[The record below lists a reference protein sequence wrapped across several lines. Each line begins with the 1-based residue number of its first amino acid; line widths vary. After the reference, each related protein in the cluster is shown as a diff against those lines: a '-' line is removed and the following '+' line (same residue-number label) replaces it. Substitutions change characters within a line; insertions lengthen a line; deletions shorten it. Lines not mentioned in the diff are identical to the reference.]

1 MLRRIQMYIFLL
13 KAMSFNQIHLWLT
26 KVLLII
32 AILPFLGFRMA
43 SAQLEQPQIFSI
55 TVSQGQVEAN
65 NRTIRVLQGDTVK
78 MQWISD
84 KSLIL
89 HLHGYDLTLNLLAGE
104 LGSMDF
110 KAHAT
115 GRYPVA
121 IHHANNHKKSG
132 HHGGAVLYLEVYPR

>member
-1 MLRRIQMYIFLL
+1 MLRRFQMNIFLI
-13 KAMSFNQIHLWLT
+13 KSINSNQIHLRLAKGLLVLATLT
-26 KVLLII
+26 FFFSHTAV
-32 AILPFLGFRMA
+32 
-43 SAQLEQPQIFSI
+43 AQQEQPRIFSI
-55 TVSQGQVEAN
+55 AVSEGQVEAKD
-65 NRTIRVLQGDTVK
+65 RTIKVLQGDAVK
-78 MQWISD
+78 LQWISD

-89 HLHGYDLTLNLLAGE
+89 HLHGYDLTLNLLARVPGT
-104 LGSMDF
+104 MVF

>member
-1 MLRRIQMYIFLL
+1 MLRIFQLYIFLL
-13 KAMSFNQIHLWLT
+13 KTMSFNQIYLCLT

-32 AILPFLGFRMA
+32 AILPFFGFQRA
-43 SAQLEQPQIFSI
+43 SAQLEQPRIFSI

-65 NRTIRVLQGDTVK
+65 NRTIRVLQGDKIK

-89 HLHGYDLTLNLLAGE
+89 HLHGYDLTLNLLAGA
-104 LGSMDF
+104 LGSIDV

-121 IHHANNHKKSG
+121 IHHANKHKKSA
-132 HHGGAVLYLEVYPR
+132 HHGGTVLYLEVHPR